1 MISYSEMEVH
11 RGADIALKNRLYVSG
26 WSLSCDLKRYRR
38 DPIGYR
44 HVKIVLAY
52 DGEIPVGVVAAEPNG
67 TVQVFVRK
75 SYRRRGIASGMIR
88 SHGIKVVYCG
98 DGIDGSYKFW
108 DKVRNEPTYSEYF
121 KEMECTSNN

>member
-1 MISYSEMEVH
+1 MIEYRMMEVS
-11 RGADIALKNRLYVSG
+11 RGADIALKSRLYVSG
-26 WSLSCDLKRYRR
+26 WSLSCDLQRYRR

-52 DGEIPVGVVAAEPNG
+52 DGDKPVGVVAAEVNG
-67 TVQVFVRK
+67 TVQAFVRK

-88 SHGIKVVYCG
+88 AHGIKVVYCG

-108 DKVRNEPTYSEYF
+108 DKVRGETSYGEYF
-121 KEMECTSNN
+121 GDKNEY